1 MIIHPILIL
10 LSTDISICTADIST
24 STVKQRKSIKK
35 AKKNHSHEK
44 DKLLI
49 IVKNLFRIVHFS
61 LKFLVILLKKY
72 ISERGFAHKQL

>member
-1 MIIHPILIL
+1 MIIHPILIV

-35 AKKNHSHEK
+35 LKKNHSHEK
-44 DKLLI
+44 DKSLLI

-61 LKFLVILLKKY
+61 LKFLVILLKKLY
-72 ISERGFAHKQL
+72 F